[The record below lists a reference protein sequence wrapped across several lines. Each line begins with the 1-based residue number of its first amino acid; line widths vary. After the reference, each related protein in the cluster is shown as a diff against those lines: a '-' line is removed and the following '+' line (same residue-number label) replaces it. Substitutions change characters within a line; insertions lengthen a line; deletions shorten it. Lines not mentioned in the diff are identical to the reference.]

1 MEMKLFKGLIVICLT
16 GLLAACQK
24 GGTEQT
30 EAEEEVHETHNH
42 ENHAS
47 ESHDHGEASSAVIEG
62 LSEHYHSGDIV
73 ELTVS
78 SEVESD
84 GHWHW
89 YTSEDSEE
97 WTAIDKE
104 YEDTL
109 SAEAKDGQYI
119 KAVLYDSGHNIAA
132 ESKPVEIMVDD
143 HTGDIYNGYFD
154 DEQVAD
160 RNISDWSGEWQSV
173 YPHLESGELDEVFE
187 HKAENGEMTAE
198 EYKEYY
204 HEGYITDV
212 NDIKITDDGKFT
224 FTEENAEYSGQ
235 YDYDGYEVLE
245 YEAGNRGVRFIF
257 EKKTGDEKAPQYI
270 QFSDHIIAPEKS
282 GHYHL
287 YWGDDKE
294 ALLNEVEHWPTYYPS
309 DLTIEDIKKDMLQ
322 H

>member
-1 MEMKLFKGLIVICLT
+1 MKKKLFEGLSVIALV
-16 GLLAACQK
+16 GLLAACQN
-24 GGTEQT
+24 GETEK
-30 EAEEEVHETHNH
+30 EAHEVHNH
-42 ENHAS
+42 EEHES
-47 ESHDHGEASSAVIEG
+47 ESHGHEETGSAVIDG
-62 LSEHYHSGDIV
+62 LSDHYHTGDNA

-89 YTSEDSEE
+89 YTSEDGKE
-97 WTAIDKE
+97 WAAIDGE

-109 SAEAKDGQYI
+109 SIKAADGQYI
-119 KAVLYDSGHNIAA
+119 KALLYDSDHNIAA
-132 ESKPVEIMVDD
+132 ESESIEITVDD

-154 DEQVAD
+154 DEQIAD
-160 RNISDWSGEWQSV
+160 RDISDWSGKWQSV
-173 YPHLESGELDEVFE
+173 YSYLESGEIDKVFE
-187 HKAENGEMTAE
+187 HKSEDGDMTAE

-204 HEGYITDV
+204 REGYMTDV
-212 NDIKITDDGKFT
+212 NKINITDSGEFT
-224 FTEENAEYSGQ
+224 FYKNDEEYSGQ

-257 EKKTGDEKAPQYI
+257 VKTAGDEEAPQYI

-287 YWGDDKE
+287 YWGDDRE
-294 ALLNEVEHWPTYYPS
+294 ELLSEVEHWPTYYPD
-309 DLTIEDIKKDMLQ
+309 DLTVDDIKKDMLQ